1 MSHLSRWI
9 ELTTARTPS
18 GKAAVNLCIC
28 AWDGKT
34 PPAPDAVPAYRDA
47 SRPTKAYNAAKAV
60 TSFIKGVHL
69 QGTVDPADP
78 EEDSLLTAYFEPYT
92 GTVTMWDMEDA
103 VRAMRTLFN
112 AAWPKDVQF
121 DTVGDQVTELLA
133 ELDLAGLIIHHP
145 NGQHQ
150 AVTDRQAA
158 GTIVDELI
166 ERLRAAMTQE
176 VTG

>member
-1 MSHLSRWI
+1 MSNLSRWI

-18 GKAAVNLCIC
+18 GKVAINLCIC

-34 PPAPDAVPAYRDA
+34 APAPDAVPAYRDA

-69 QGTVDPADP
+69 QCAVASDP
-78 EEDSLLTAYFEPYT
+78 EDDSLAQPYFEPYA
-92 GTVTMWDMEDA
+92 GTVTLWDMEDA
-103 VRAMRTLFN
+103 VRAMHTLHN